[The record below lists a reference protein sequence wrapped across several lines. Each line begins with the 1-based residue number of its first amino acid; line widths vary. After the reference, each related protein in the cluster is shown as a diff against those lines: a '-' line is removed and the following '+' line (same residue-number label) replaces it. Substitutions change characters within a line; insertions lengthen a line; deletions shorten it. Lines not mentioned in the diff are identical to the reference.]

1 MRLEVPA
8 DVPAHVQDHARDL
21 AVRAWKAI
29 DCSGLARVDFF
40 LEGEDLYIS
49 EINTIPGFTSTSVW
63 GRLMAADGF
72 DYPELIR
79 RLIDLAFARHEARR
93 AYRG

>member
-1 MRLEVPA
+1 
-8 DVPAHVQDHARDL
+8 
-21 AVRAWKAI
+21 VRAWKAI

-72 DYPELIR
+72 DYAELIQ

>member
-1 MRLEVPA
+1 M
-8 DVPAHVQDHARDL
+8 
-21 AVRAWKAI
+21 
-29 DCSGLARVDFF
+29 
-40 LEGEDLYIS
+40 S

-72 DYPELIR
+72 DYAELIQ